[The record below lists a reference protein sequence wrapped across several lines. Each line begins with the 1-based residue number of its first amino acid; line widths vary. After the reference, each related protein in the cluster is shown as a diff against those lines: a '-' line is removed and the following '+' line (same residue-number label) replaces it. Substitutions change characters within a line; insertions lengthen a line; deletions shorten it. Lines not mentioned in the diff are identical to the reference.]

1 VTLLSPD
8 GRGVITPESLQ
19 AALRPDTLLATLM
32 HVNNET
38 GVINPIADY
47 CTVLE
52 DHDAYLH
59 VDAAQGFGKLT
70 GIEFPRI
77 DLLSISG
84 HKIYAP
90 KGVGALITRK
100 RKWSRP
106 PLTPL
111 MFGGGQEKGL
121 RPGTHPVPPVP

>member
-1 VTLLSPD
+1 
-8 GRGVITPESLQ
+8 
-19 AALRPDTLLATLM
+19 M

-70 GIEFPRI
+70 GIESPRI

-106 PLTPL
+106 PLTPAHVRR
-111 MFGGGQEKGL
+111 GPRERYAARNTCQS
-121 RPGTHPVPPVP
+121 H